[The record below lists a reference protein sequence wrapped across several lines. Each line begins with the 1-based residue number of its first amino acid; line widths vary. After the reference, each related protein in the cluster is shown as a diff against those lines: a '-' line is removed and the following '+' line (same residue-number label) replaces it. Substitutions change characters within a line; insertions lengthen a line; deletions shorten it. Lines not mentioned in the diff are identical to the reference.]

1 MLGLN
6 AKEFVRSDGGFSVDF
21 NLTGNVFGVH
31 PFSSDKSRRQW
42 KKRVDTH
49 ILREGSA
56 LSSLELAVFKS
67 TVSIQGLLPFPNSEE
82 LSSSWKLGWT
92 GLTAC
97 VLSVCVLSS
106 GASSPRPSSVSCG
119 VRSASYPSAAVRW
132 SVCLSRESKVPSHVY
147 SRSTCAKL
155 TRALTTEAWRC
166 AAS

>member
-67 TVSIQGLLPFPNSEE
+67 TVSIQGLLLNP
-82 LSSSWKLGWT
+82 
-92 GLTAC
+92 
-97 VLSVCVLSS
+97 
-106 GASSPRPSSVSCG
+106 
-119 VRSASYPSAAVRW
+119 
-132 SVCLSRESKVPSHVY
+132 
-147 SRSTCAKL
+147 
-155 TRALTTEAWRC
+155 
-166 AAS
+166 